1 MTTEATE
8 DLTGLEP
15 SARSLLDAVIA
26 MSSELDLS
34 AMLERITRSACELTG
49 AGYGALGV
57 LDLDGDLQDLI
68 TYGYQEE
75 PTLQVVGK
83 SRGRRARLDA
93 DSRAEAD
100 ADAVAGNGAE
110 DGAGD
115 GADDDEPASTTRPR
129 GIAAPEPLLL
139 AGSHAAEGGSHA
151 LRTGDPGKRKFIE
164 VPLRIK
170 DHDFGHLLLAEKV
183 GGADFTS
190 HDEQLVVALARA
202 AGAQIDKVRKLE
214 LSEQRRKWL
223 EASAE
228 LSRALTPP
236 LDHTVALER
245 MCETAL
251 PLMRA
256 IGVGAG
262 TRIEHGLVSGVAA
275 VAGQEERVRAV
286 TEKVP
291 LLIDRRIVE
300 PLDLEVDGLHV
311 VVAPVRSSL
320 AGRGALLA
328 IYDKARAAH
337 DEHERELFFGFA
349 GQAALALDRLRAVED
364 RADLAVITDRDRIA
378 RDLHDVVIQRLFAIG
393 LQLETLGRNPQRV
406 EDLPKRLSE
415 QVDAL
420 DQTIKDVR
428 GSIFDL
434 SNHDASSLRAQV
446 REVVREYAGVMDF
459 TPEIKITGPVDTAV
473 PDAVRNHLLPVLREA
488 VSNLARHAQAHSA
501 QIELTL
507 QDDEIKLVVRDDG
520 SGLPEEAEE
529 SGLKNARCRAVQLG
543 GQLEIGPRSPSGTEL
558 IWQVPLGAGV

>member
-1 MTTEATE
+1 MTTDATE

-57 LDLDGDLQDLI
+57 LDLDGNLQDLI
-68 TYGYQEE
+68 TYGHQQE

-83 SRGRRARLDA
+83 SRGRRARLDS
-93 DSRAEAD
+93 DAD
-100 ADAVAGNGAE
+100 ADVYNSAD
-110 DGAGD
+110 DGTDD

-129 GIAAPEPLLL
+129 GITAPDPLLL
-139 AGSHAAEGGSHA
+139 VASRGSEGGSHA

-170 DHDFGHLLLAEKV
+170 DHDFGHLLLSEKV

-202 AGAQIDKVRKLE
+202 AGAQIDKVRELE

-228 LSRALTPP
+228 LSRVLSPP
-236 LDHTVALER
+236 LDHMVALER

-275 VAGQEERVRAV
+275 VPGQEERVRAV

-291 LLIDRRIVE
+291 LLIDRRIIE
-300 PLDLEVDGLHV
+300 PLDLEVDGLYV

-393 LQLETLGRNPQRV
+393 LHLETLGRNPERI
-406 EDLPKRLSE
+406 ENLPKRLSE

-434 SNHDASSLRAQV
+434 SNHDTSSLRAQV
-446 REVVREYAGVMDF
+446 REVVREYAGFMDF

-473 PDAVRNHLLPVLREA
+473 PETVRNHLLPVLREA

-520 SGLPEEAEE
+520 SGVPEEAEE
-529 SGLKNARCRAVQLG
+529 SGLKNARCRATQLG

-558 IWQVPLGAGV
+558 VWQVPITAGV

>member
-1 MTTEATE
+1 MTTDATE

-49 AGYGALGV
+49 ASYGALGV
-57 LDLDGDLQDLI
+57 LSPDGDLQDLI
-68 TYGYQEE
+68 TYGHQQE

-83 SRGRRARLDA
+83 SRGRRARLD
-93 DSRAEAD
+93 
-100 ADAVAGNGAE
+100 VE
-110 DGAGD
+110 DD
-115 GADDDEPASTTRPR
+115 GEPASTTRPR
-129 GIAAPEPLLL
+129 GITAPEPLLL
-139 AGSHAAEGGSHA
+139 VTPRTPDGGGNHA

-164 VPLRIK
+164 VPLRI
-170 DHDFGHLLLAEKV
+170 DNRDFGHLLLSEKV
-183 GGADFTS
+183 GGAEFTS

-202 AGAQIDKVRKLE
+202 AGAQIDKVRELE
-214 LSEQRRKWL
+214 LSEQRRRWL

-236 LDHTVALER
+236 LDHLVALER

-262 TRIEHGLVSGVAA
+262 TRIEHGLVSGVASA
-275 VAGQEERVRAV
+275 PGHEEQVQAV

-300 PLDLEVDGLHV
+300 PLDLEVDGLYV

-328 IYDKARAAH
+328 IYDNVGAAH

-473 PDAVRNHLLPVLREA
+473 PDSVRNHLLPVLREA

-520 SGLPEEAEE
+520 GGVPDEAEE

-558 IWQVPLGAGV
+558 VWQVPLGAGV

>member
-1 MTTEATE
+1 MTTDATE

-49 AGYGALGV
+49 ASYGALGV
-57 LDLDGDLQDLI
+57 LGLDGDLQDLI
-68 TYGYQEE
+68 TYGHQQE

-83 SRGRRARLDA
+83 SRGRRARVD
-93 DSRAEAD
+93 D
-100 ADAVAGNGAE
+100 
-110 DGAGD
+110 AGD
-115 GADDDEPASTTRPR
+115 GDDEPASTTRPR
-129 GIAAPEPLLL
+129 GITAPEPLLL
-139 AGSHAAEGGSHA
+139 VSPRAHDGGGSHA

-164 VPLRIK
+164 VPLRI
-170 DHDFGHLLLAEKV
+170 DDRDFGHLLLSEKV

-202 AGAQIDKVRKLE
+202 AGAQIDKVRELE
-214 LSEQRRKWL
+214 LSEQRRRWL

-236 LDHTVALER
+236 LDHLVALER

-275 VAGQEERVRAV
+275 APGQEERVRAV

-300 PLDLEVDGLHV
+300 PLDLEVDGLYV

-328 IYDKARAAH
+328 IYDKASAAH
-337 DEHERELFFGFA
+337 DEHERDLFFGFA

-473 PDAVRNHLLPVLREA
+473 PDSVRNHLLPVLREA

-501 QIELTL
+501 QIELSL

-520 SGLPEEAEE
+520 GGVPDEAEE

-558 IWQVPLGAGV
+558 VWQVPLGVGV

>member
-1 MTTEATE
+1 MTTDATE
-8 DLTGLEP
+8 DLSGLEP

-49 AGYGALGV
+49 ASYGALGV
-57 LDLDGDLQDLI
+57 LDVDGDLQDLV
-68 TYGYQEE
+68 TYGHQQE

-83 SRGRRARLDA
+83 SRGRRARI
-93 DSRAEAD
+93 
-100 ADAVAGNGAE
+100 
-110 DGAGD
+110 
-115 GADDDEPASTTRPR
+115 DDDAEPASTTRPR
-129 GIAAPEPLLL
+129 GTTAPDPLSLV
-139 AGSHAAEGGSHA
+139 APRTSDDGGSHA

-170 DHDFGHLLLAEKV
+170 DHDFGHLLLAEKA

-202 AGAQIDKVRKLE
+202 AGAQIDKVRELE
-214 LSEQRRKWL
+214 LSEQRRRWL

-236 LDHTVALER
+236 LEHTVALER

-275 VAGQEERVRAV
+275 VPGQEERVRAV

-300 PLDLEVDGLHV
+300 PLDLEADGLYI

-328 IYDKARAAH
+328 IYDKASAAH

-446 REVVREYAGVMDF
+446 REVVREYAGVMSF

-473 PDAVRNHLLPVLREA
+473 PDSVRNHLLPVLREA

-501 QIELTL
+501 QIELSI
-507 QDDEIKLVVRDDG
+507 QDGEIKLVVRDDG
-520 SGLPEEAEE
+520 GGVPEEAEE

-558 IWQVPLGAGV
+558 VWQVPITAGV

>member
-1 MTTEATE
+1 MTTDATE

-49 AGYGALGV
+49 ASYGALGV
-57 LDLDGDLQDLI
+57 LSPDGDLQDLI
-68 TYGYQEE
+68 TYGHQQE

-83 SRGRRARLDA
+83 SRGRRAR
-93 DSRAEAD
+93 
-100 ADAVAGNGAE
+100 VE
-110 DGAGD
+110 DD
-115 GADDDEPASTTRPR
+115 GDDDEPASTTRPR
-129 GIAAPEPLLL
+129 GVTAPEPLLL
-139 AGSHAAEGGSHA
+139 VSPRTSDGGGSHA
-151 LRTGDPGKRKFIE
+151 LRTGDPGKRRFIE
-164 VPLRIK
+164 VPLRI
-170 DHDFGHLLLAEKV
+170 DNRDFGHLLLSEKV
-183 GGADFTS
+183 GGAEFTS

-202 AGAQIDKVRKLE
+202 AGAQIDKVRELE

-236 LDHTVALER
+236 LDHLVALER

-275 VAGQEERVRAV
+275 APGHEERVRAV

-300 PLDLEVDGLHV
+300 PLDLEVDGLYV

-328 IYDKARAAH
+328 IYDKASAAH

-473 PDAVRNHLLPVLREA
+473 PDSVRNHLLPVLREA

-520 SGLPEEAEE
+520 GGVPDEAEE

-558 IWQVPLGAGV
+558 VWQVPLGAGV

>member
-1 MTTEATE
+1 MTTDATE

-49 AGYGALGV
+49 ASYGALGV
-57 LDLDGDLQDLI
+57 IGLDGELQNLI
-68 TYGYQEE
+68 TYGHQQE

-83 SRGRRARLDA
+83 SRGRRARVD
-93 DSRAEAD
+93 
-100 ADAVAGNGAE
+100 VE
-110 DGAGD
+110 DD
-115 GADDDEPASTTRPR
+115 GEPASTTRPR
-129 GIAAPEPLLL
+129 GITASEPLLL
-139 AGSHAAEGGSHA
+139 VTPRTSDGGGNHA

-164 VPLRIK
+164 VPLRI
-170 DHDFGHLLLAEKV
+170 DNRDFGHLLLSEKV
-183 GGADFTS
+183 GGAEFTS

-202 AGAQIDKVRKLE
+202 AGAQIDKVRELE
-214 LSEQRRKWL
+214 LSEQRRRWL

-236 LDHTVALER
+236 LDHLVALER

-275 VAGQEERVRAV
+275 APGHEERVRAV
-286 TEKVP
+286 TDKVP

-300 PLDLEVDGLHV
+300 PLDLEVDGLYV

-328 IYDKARAAH
+328 IYDNAGAAH

-473 PDAVRNHLLPVLREA
+473 PDSVRNHLLPVLREA

-520 SGLPEEAEE
+520 GGVPEEAEE

-558 IWQVPLGAGV
+558 VWQVPLGAGV

>member
-1 MTTEATE
+1 VTTDATE

-49 AGYGALGV
+49 ASYGALGV
-57 LDLDGDLQDLI
+57 LSPDGDLQDLI
-68 TYGYQEE
+68 TYGHQQE

-83 SRGRRARLDA
+83 SRGRRARLD
-93 DSRAEAD
+93 
-100 ADAVAGNGAE
+100 VE
-110 DGAGD
+110 DD
-115 GADDDEPASTTRPR
+115 GEPASTTRPR
-129 GIAAPEPLLL
+129 GITAPEPLLL
-139 AGSHAAEGGSHA
+139 VTPRTPDGGGNHA

-164 VPLRIK
+164 VPLRI
-170 DHDFGHLLLAEKV
+170 DNRDFGHLLLSEKV
-183 GGADFTS
+183 GGAEFTS

-202 AGAQIDKVRKLE
+202 AGAQIDKVRELE
-214 LSEQRRKWL
+214 LSEQRRRWL

-236 LDHTVALER
+236 LDHLVALER

-262 TRIEHGLVSGVAA
+262 TRIEHGLVSGVASA
-275 VAGQEERVRAV
+275 PGHEEQVQAV

-300 PLDLEVDGLHV
+300 PLDLEVDGLYV

-328 IYDKARAAH
+328 IYDNAGAAH

-473 PDAVRNHLLPVLREA
+473 PDSVRNHLLPVLREA

-520 SGLPEEAEE
+520 GGVPDEAEE

-558 IWQVPLGAGV
+558 VWQVPLGAGV

>member
-1 MTTEATE
+1 MTTDATD
-8 DLTGLEP
+8 DLSGLEP

-49 AGYGALGV
+49 ASYGALGV
-57 LDLDGDLQDLI
+57 LDVDGDLQDLI
-68 TYGYQEE
+68 TYGHQQE
-75 PTLQVVGK
+75 PNLQVVGK
-83 SRGRRARLDA
+83 SSGRRARLD
-93 DSRAEAD
+93 DD
-100 ADAVAGNGAE
+100 A
-110 DGAGD
+110 
-115 GADDDEPASTTRPR
+115 EPASTTRPR
-129 GIAAPEPLLL
+129 GVTAPEPLLL
-139 AGSHAAEGGSHA
+139 VTPRTSDDGGSHA

-170 DHDFGHLLLAEKV
+170 DHDFGHLLLAEKA

-202 AGAQIDKVRKLE
+202 AGAQIDKVRELE
-214 LSEQRRKWL
+214 LSEQRRRWL

-236 LDHTVALER
+236 LEHTVALER

-275 VAGQEERVRAV
+275 VPGQEERVRAV

-291 LLIDRRIVE
+291 FLIDRRIVE
-300 PLDLEVDGLHV
+300 PLDLEADGLYV

-328 IYDKARAAH
+328 IYDKASAAH

-473 PDAVRNHLLPVLREA
+473 PDSVRNHLLPVLREA

-501 QIELTL
+501 QIELSL
-507 QDDEIKLVVRDDG
+507 QDGEVKLVVRDDG
-520 SGLPEEAEE
+520 GGVPEEAEE

-543 GQLEIGPRSPSGTEL
+543 GQLEIGPRLPSGTEL
-558 IWQVPLGAGV
+558 VWQVPITAGV

>member
-1 MTTEATE
+1 MTTDATE

-49 AGYGALGV
+49 ASYGALGV
-57 LDLDGDLQDLI
+57 IGLDGELQNLI
-68 TYGYQEE
+68 TYGHQQE

-83 SRGRRARLDA
+83 SRGRRARVD
-93 DSRAEAD
+93 
-100 ADAVAGNGAE
+100 VE
-110 DGAGD
+110 DD
-115 GADDDEPASTTRPR
+115 GEPASTTRPR
-129 GIAAPEPLLL
+129 GITASEPLLL
-139 AGSHAAEGGSHA
+139 VTPRTSDGGGNHA

-164 VPLRIK
+164 VPLRI
-170 DHDFGHLLLAEKV
+170 DNRDFGHLLLSEKV
-183 GGADFTS
+183 GGAEFTS

-202 AGAQIDKVRKLE
+202 AGAQIDKVRELE
-214 LSEQRRKWL
+214 LSEQRRRWL

-236 LDHTVALER
+236 LDHLVALER

-275 VAGQEERVRAV
+275 APGNEERVRAV
-286 TEKVP
+286 TDKVP

-300 PLDLEVDGLHV
+300 PLDLEVDGLYV

-328 IYDKARAAH
+328 IYDNAGAAH

-473 PDAVRNHLLPVLREA
+473 PDSVRNHLLPVLREA

-520 SGLPEEAEE
+520 GGVPEEAEE

-558 IWQVPLGAGV
+558 VWQVPLGAGV

>member
-1 MTTEATE
+1 MTTDVTE

-49 AGYGALGV
+49 AGYGALGI

-68 TYGYQEE
+68 TYGHQQE
-75 PTLQVVGK
+75 PTLQVVGR
-83 SRGRRARLDA
+83 SRGRRARVEV
-93 DSRAEAD
+93 DS
-100 ADAVAGNGAE
+100 
-110 DGAGD
+110 
-115 GADDDEPASTTRPR
+115 
-129 GIAAPEPLLL
+129 APEEPDEHLTAPEALRMV
-139 AGSHAAEGGSHA
+139 APRESDGGGNHA
-151 LRTGDPGKRKFIE
+151 LRAGDPGKRKFLE

-170 DHDFGHLLLAEKV
+170 DHDFGHLLLSEKI

-202 AGAQIDKVRKLE
+202 AGAQIDKVRELD

-236 LDHTVALER
+236 LEHTVALER

-275 VAGQEERVRAV
+275 VPGEEERVRAV

-300 PLDLEVDGLHV
+300 PLDLEVDGLYV
-311 VVAPVRSSL
+311 VVAPVRSTL

-328 IYDKARAAH
+328 IYDKSCAAH

-393 LQLETLGRNPQRV
+393 LQLETLGRAPERV
-406 EDLPKRLSE
+406 EDLPTRLSE

-446 REVVREYAGVMDF
+446 REVVREYAGVMEF

-473 PDAVRNHLLPVLREA
+473 PEAVRNHLLPVLREA

-501 QIELTL
+501 QIELSL

-520 SGLPEEAEE
+520 TGVPEEAEE

-543 GQLEIGPRSPSGTEL
+543 GQLEIGPRDPSGTEL
-558 IWQVPLGAGV
+558 VWQVPITAGAY

>member
-1 MTTEATE
+1 MEKLLPMCGRSGVSHDRLCRVTTDVTE

-49 AGYGALGV
+49 AGYGALGI

-68 TYGYQEE
+68 TYGHQQE
-75 PTLQVVGK
+75 PTLQVVGR
-83 SRGRRARLDA
+83 SRGRRARVEV
-93 DSRAEAD
+93 DSAAE
-100 ADAVAGNGAE
+100 E
-110 DGAGD
+110 P
-115 GADDDEPASTTRPR
+115 DEHLT
-129 GIAAPEPLLL
+129 APEALRMVAPRE
-139 AGSHAAEGGSHA
+139 SDGGGNHA
-151 LRTGDPGKRKFIE
+151 LRAGDPGKRKFLE

-170 DHDFGHLLLAEKV
+170 DHDFGHLLLSEKI

-202 AGAQIDKVRKLE
+202 AGAQIDKVRELD

-236 LDHTVALER
+236 LEHTVALER

-275 VAGQEERVRAV
+275 VPGEEERVRAV

-300 PLDLEVDGLHV
+300 PLDLEVDGLYV
-311 VVAPVRSSL
+311 VVAPVRSTL

-328 IYDKARAAH
+328 IYDKSCAAH

-393 LQLETLGRNPQRV
+393 LQLETLGRAPERV
-406 EDLPKRLSE
+406 EDLPTRLSE

-446 REVVREYAGVMDF
+446 REVVREYAGVMEF

-473 PDAVRNHLLPVLREA
+473 PEAVRNHLLPVLREA

-501 QIELTL
+501 QIELSL

-520 SGLPEEAEE
+520 TGVPEEAEE

-543 GQLEIGPRSPSGTEL
+543 GQLEIGPRDPSGTEL
-558 IWQVPLGAGV
+558 VWQVPITAGAY

>member
-1 MTTEATE
+1 MTTDATE

-49 AGYGALGV
+49 AGYGALGI
-57 LDLDGDLQDLI
+57 LGLDGELQDLI
-68 TYGYQEE
+68 TYGHQQE

-93 DSRAEAD
+93 DVDSDAD
-100 ADAVAGNGAE
+100 ADANTYEGVH
-110 DGAGD
+110 D
-115 GADDDEPASTTRPR
+115 GADDDGEPASTTRPR
-129 GIAAPEPLLL
+129 GITAPDPLLL
-139 AGSHAAEGGSHA
+139 VAPRTPEGGSHA
-151 LRTGDPGKRKFIE
+151 LRTSDPGKRKFIE
-164 VPLRIK
+164 VPLRIGER
-170 DHDFGHLLLAEKV
+170 DFGHLLLSEKV

-202 AGAQIDKVRKLE
+202 AGAQIDKVRELE

-275 VAGQEERVRAV
+275 APGQEERVRAV

-300 PLDLEVDGLHV
+300 PLDLEVDGLYV

-328 IYDKARAAH
+328 IYDNAGAAH

-473 PDAVRNHLLPVLREA
+473 PDSVRNHLLPVLREA

-501 QIELTL
+501 QIELSL

-520 SGLPEEAEE
+520 SGVPEEAEE

-558 IWQVPLGAGV
+558 IWQVPITAGA

>member
-1 MTTEATE
+1 MTTDATE

-57 LDLDGDLQDLI
+57 LDLDGELQNLI
-68 TYGYQEE
+68 TYGNQQE

-83 SRGRRARLDA
+83 SRGRRARLDTDG
-93 DSRAEAD
+93 DSDAALEAEA
-100 ADAVAGNGAE
+100 AGGDTVPREQLRMIAPRTD
-110 DGAGD
+110 DG
-115 GADDDEPASTTRPR
+115 
-129 GIAAPEPLLL
+129 
-139 AGSHAAEGGSHA
+139 GGSHA

-164 VPLRIK
+164 VPLRID
-170 DHDFGHLLLAEKV
+170 DHDFGHLLLSEKV
-183 GGADFTS
+183 GGADFTT

-202 AGAQIDKVRKLE
+202 AGAQIDKVRELE

-236 LDHTVALER
+236 LDHLVALER

-275 VAGQEERVRAV
+275 APGQEERVRAV

-328 IYDKARAAH
+328 IYDKACAAH

-446 REVVREYAGVMDF
+446 RDVIREYAGVMDF

-473 PDAVRNHLLPVLREA
+473 PEAVRNHLLPVLREA

-507 QDDEIKLVVRDDG
+507 QDDEIRLVVRDDG
-520 SGLPEEAEE
+520 SGVPDEAEE
-529 SGLKNARCRAVQLG
+529 SGLKNARVRAVQLG
-543 GQLEIGPRSPSGTEL
+543 GQLEIGPCSPSGTEL
-558 IWQVPLGAGV
+558 IWQVPITAGV

>member
-1 MTTEATE
+1 MTTDATE

-49 AGYGALGV
+49 ASYGALGV
-57 LDLDGDLQDLI
+57 LSPDGDLQDLI
-68 TYGYQEE
+68 TYGHQLE

-83 SRGRRARLDA
+83 SRGRRARVD
-93 DSRAEAD
+93 DD
-100 ADAVAGNGAE
+100 
-110 DGAGD
+110 GD
-115 GADDDEPASTTRPR
+115 GDGEPASTTRPR
-129 GIAAPEPLLL
+129 GITAPEPLLL
-139 AGSHAAEGGSHA
+139 VSPRTHDGGGSHA

-164 VPLRIK
+164 VPLRI
-170 DHDFGHLLLAEKV
+170 DDRDFGHLLLSEKV
-183 GGADFTS
+183 GGAEFTS

-202 AGAQIDKVRKLE
+202 AGAQIDKVRELE
-214 LSEQRRKWL
+214 LSEQRRRWL

-236 LDHTVALER
+236 LDHLVALER

-275 VAGQEERVRAV
+275 APGQEERVRAV

-291 LLIDRRIVE
+291 HLIDRRIVE
-300 PLDLEVDGLHV
+300 PLDLEVDGLYV

-328 IYDKARAAH
+328 IYDKASAAH

-473 PDAVRNHLLPVLREA
+473 PDSVRNHLLPVLREA

-501 QIELTL
+501 QIELSL

-520 SGLPEEAEE
+520 GGVPDEAEE

-558 IWQVPLGAGV
+558 VWQVPITAGV

>member
-1 MTTEATE
+1 MTTDATE

-26 MSSELDLS
+26 MSGELDLN

-49 AGYGALGV
+49 ASYGALGV
-57 LDLDGDLQDLI
+57 LGLDGELQNLI
-68 TYGYQEE
+68 TYGNQQE
-75 PTLQVVGK
+75 PTLQVVGRT
-83 SRGRRARLDA
+83 RGRRARVDV
-93 DSRAEAD
+93 D
-100 ADAVAGNGAE
+100 VE
-110 DGAGD
+110 DD
-115 GADDDEPASTTRPR
+115 GEPESTTRPR
-129 GIAAPEPLLL
+129 GATAPEPLLL
-139 AGSHAAEGGSHA
+139 VTPRTSEGGGNHA
-151 LRTGDPGKRKFIE
+151 LRTGDPGKRRFIE
-164 VPLRIK
+164 VPLRIDK
-170 DHDFGHLLLAEKV
+170 HDFGHLLLSEKV

-202 AGAQIDKVRKLE
+202 AGAQIDRVRELE

-236 LDHTVALER
+236 LDHLVALER

-275 VAGQEERVRAV
+275 APGQEERVRAV

-328 IYDKARAAH
+328 IYDKACAAH

-446 REVVREYAGVMDF
+446 RDVIREYAGVMDF

-473 PDAVRNHLLPVLREA
+473 PEAVRNHLLPVLREA

-507 QDDEIKLVVRDDG
+507 EDDEIRLVVRDDG
-520 SGLPEEAEE
+520 SGVPDEAEE
-529 SGLKNARCRAVQLG
+529 SGLKNARVRAVQLG

-558 IWQVPLGAGV
+558 IWQVPITAGV